1 MTDKPKKKPGRKEG
15 RTRKPLTVML
25 DIKKIDEVGGD
36 VKARKVIQNQF
47 EKL

>member
-1 MTDKPKKKPGRKEG
+1 MTDKPKKGPGRNKG
-15 RTRKPLTVML
+15 KTRKPLTVML
-25 DIKKIDEVGGD
+25 DIEKIESVGGD

>member
-1 MTDKPKKKPGRKEG
+1 MTDKPKVGRKKG
-15 RTRKPLTVML
+15 KTRKPLTVML
-25 DIKKIDEVGGD
+25 DIKKIESVGGD